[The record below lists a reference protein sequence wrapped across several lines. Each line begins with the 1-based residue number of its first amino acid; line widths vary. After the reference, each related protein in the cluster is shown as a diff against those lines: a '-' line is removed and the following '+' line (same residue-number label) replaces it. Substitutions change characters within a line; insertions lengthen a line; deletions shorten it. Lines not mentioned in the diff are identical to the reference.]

1 MVLAFRI
8 HEDVARVFLLILSY
22 IAILALARNFKLIET
37 RRDLYKTM
45 VTMIVLLVFFIL
57 ALFLKT

>member
-1 MVLAFRI
+1 MVFAFRI
-8 HEDVARVFLLILSY
+8 QEDVARVFLLILSY
-22 IAILALARNFKLIET
+22 IAILALALNFKLIES
-37 RRDLYKTM
+37 RRDLYRTI